1 MTMRQHVTV
10 VAALRLGVSLLW
22 LLCAAFVFV
31 VLVGEGLLTGDSD
44 ATRIMA
50 LVGTMLAFAFGCL
63 SLPGLAAGIGLLKY
77 QNWARIL
84 NLILSVL
91 DLFAVPVGT
100 LVGVYSIWVLAQ
112 RETEV
117 LFGCCAGERTQ

>member
-1 MTMRQHVTV
+1 M
-10 VAALRLGVSLLW
+10 
-22 LLCAAFVFV
+22 AF
-31 VLVGEGLLTGDSD
+31 
-44 ATRIMA
+44 
-50 LVGTMLAFAFGCL
+50 VGTMLAFAFGCL

-112 RETEV
+112 RETEA